1 MIDVIREIASGRR
14 SRSSFRGKR
23 AVAESVKTLVQGLP
37 QFAMRQATLA
47 YTANGEPQVVESM
60 GGKRWRL

>member
-1 MIDVIREIASGRR
+1 M
-14 SRSSFRGKR
+14 
-23 AVAESVKTLVQGLP
+23 AESVKTLVQGLP